1 MIIGIF
7 LQRVGNCKK
16 EGIMVEVTRQA
27 TEQVGEYFKNR
38 EISPIRIFLNEG
50 GWGGPSLAMALDEPR
65 NTDDVFN
72 IDGFEYIVDKQL
84 LERAQPIKVD
94 FQGMGF
100 KLDCGID
107 FSSAGGCSGCASA
120 SNGCGA

>member
-1 MIIGIF
+1 MTNLILVIMLFQKDNNDYRHF

-50 GWGGPSLAMALDEPR
+50 G
-65 NTDDVFN
+65 
-72 IDGFEYIVDKQL
+72 
-84 LERAQPIKVD
+84 
-94 FQGMGF
+94 
-100 KLDCGID
+100 
-107 FSSAGGCSGCASA
+107 
-120 SNGCGA
+120 